1 MTKRNTF
8 PANQFD
14 LLRRALNCNKSQL
27 AEHLGITPQT
37 LRIWERDGPGTNG
50 TMRVADL
57 WRVILRNSG
66 TEWLEVS
73 QIIDF
78 RNIRTIGGKR

>member
-1 MTKRNTF
+1 MSTRTTF
-8 PANQFD
+8 PADQYE
-14 LLRRALNCNKSQL
+14 LLRRCLACNKTQL
-27 AEHLGITPQT
+27 AEHLGVSPGT
-37 LRIWERDGPGTNG
+37 LRNWETTGGGKNAAA
-50 TMRVADL
+50 RVANL
-57 WRVILRNSG
+57 WRIILRQSG